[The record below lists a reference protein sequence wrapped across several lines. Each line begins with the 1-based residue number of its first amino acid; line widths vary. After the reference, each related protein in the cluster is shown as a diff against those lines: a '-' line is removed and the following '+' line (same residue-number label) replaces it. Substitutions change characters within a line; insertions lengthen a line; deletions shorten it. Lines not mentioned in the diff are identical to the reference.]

1 MKKIRAFKLFVL
13 MVFAAL
19 TASARHYTVVIS
31 LDGFRW
37 DYTEWYNTPFFDLMA
52 TEGVSSGLIPSYPS
66 KTFPNHYALATGLY
80 PDNHGIVANEFFRRG
95 SCSLSRT
102 PKPRPTRGFMAA
114 SRCGTRHTVRA
125 NVCRFST
132 GPGRTLR

>member
-13 MVFAAL
+13 MIFAAL

-80 PDNHGIVANEFFRRG
+80 PDNHGIVANEFFD
-95 SCSLSRT
+95 
-102 PKPRPTRGFMAA
+102 P
-114 SRCGTRHTVRA
+114 HTVRA
-125 NVCRFST
+125 NVCRSST
-132 GPGRTLR
+132 GPGQTLR

>member
-37 DYTEWYNTPFFDLMA
+37 DYT
-52 TEGVSSGLIPSYPS
+52 SGTIHLFL
-66 KTFPNHYALATGLY
+66 T
-80 PDNHGIVANEFFRRG
+80 
-95 SCSLSRT
+95 
-102 PKPRPTRGFMAA
+102 
-114 SRCGTRHTVRA
+114 
-125 NVCRFST
+125 
-132 GPGRTLR
+132 